1 MFKSSRNCHSSIF
14 VTVYLTRGLFFFFK
28 DVLRNIWAQLVSC
41 PTLASQ
47 ILAGMEEFASQI
59 SVTTKWTMSAVVHWV
74 TWTHDALLPLT
85 THAEAPHVE
94 MEGRV
99 TSPVSTHSSAN
110 VLQAGL
116 VRMCYFL
123 KDTFSHS
130 KSPISSSGNRGSM
143 TSTDYRM
150 YYSIFTGKNCQQADP
165 CASNP
170 CANGGECRL
179 FDSQYICSCTPSFS
193 GETCKQDVNECAQIP
208 SLCKNGGVCI
218 NEVGTYRCNC
228 PAEYTGK
235 HCETLYQPCNPSP
248 CHHGGT
254 CVQIGD
260 TNYECSCLPGRKA

>member
-1 MFKSSRNCHSSIF
+1 MVHFL
-14 VTVYLTRGLFFFFK
+14 TVKPQSPNQATEG
-28 DVLRNIWAQLVSC
+28 VW
-41 PTLASQ
+41 
-47 ILAGMEEFASQI
+47 
-59 SVTTKWTMSAVVHWV
+59 H
-74 TWTHDALLPLT
+74 LLIT
-85 THAEAPHVE
+85 
-94 MEGRV
+94 
-99 TSPVSTHSSAN
+99 
-110 VLQAGL
+110 
-116 VRMCYFL
+116 
-123 KDTFSHS
+123 
-130 KSPISSSGNRGSM
+130 
-143 TSTDYRM
+143 

-208 SLCKNGGVCI
+208 SPCKNGGVCV

-260 TNYECSCLPGRKA
+260 TSYECSCLPGRKAWFYLCVGNFFFN